1 MAVCIIA
8 ASTTEYPCLFRI
20 GGMIMPLIISSTLT
34 LVILAG
40 SILLI
45 ILIPM
50 YIVARARV
58 VVDPGDGGG
67 LKPP

>member
-1 MAVCIIA
+1 
-8 ASTTEYPCLFRI
+8 
-20 GGMIMPLIISSTLT
+20 MPLIISSTLT

-58 VVDPGDGGG
+58 VVDPWDGGG